1 MPYEARQPSKE
12 TLKWCQFT
20 QSKVALGDERKDH
33 TYICLSAPVQKG
45 IFISFDT
52 IAGYMQACI
61 LLGMMEL
68 VKR

>member
-20 QSKVALGDERKDH
+20 QSNVALGDERKDH
-33 TYICLSAPVQKG
+33 TYIYAFLLLCREAFLFLS
-45 IFISFDT
+45 
-52 IAGYMQACI
+52 IAGFMQACI